1 MSYAY
6 PRSTGASSL
15 PSFGSKLPSSRLG
28 LVNQTWDRV
37 PSAAKQWFSEGVAS
51 LRSSRPR
58 SRREVQSTLKLGLK
72 RLFRITSAVIVLWL
86 FTLWWGERA
95 VFQESIDACAWEAWE
110 AWVSY
115 C

>member
-15 PSFGSKLPSSRLG
+15 PSFDSKLSSSRSG
-28 LVNQTWDRV
+28 LVNQIWDRV
-37 PSAAKQWFSEGVAS
+37 ASAAKQWFSEGVAN
-51 LRSSRPR
+51 LRSSKPV
-58 SRREVQSTLKLGLK
+58 SRREVQSTVKLVLK
-72 RLFRITSAVIVLWL
+72 RLFRVTNAVIVLWL
-86 FTLWWGERA
+86 FTVWWGERT
-95 VFQESIDACAWEAWE
+95 VFQESMDACAWEAWE

>member
-1 MSYAY
+1 MIYAY

-15 PSFGSKLPSSRLG
+15 PSFDSKLHSSRSG

-37 PSAAKQWFSEGVAS
+37 PSAAKQWVSEGVAN

-58 SRREVQSTLKLGLK
+58 SRRELQSTLKLVLK
-72 RLFRITSAVIVLWL
+72 RLFRITNAVIALWL
-86 FTLWWGERA
+86 FTLWWGERT
-95 VFQESIDACAWEAWE
+95 VFQESIEACAWEAWE